1 MPPPSQSPISE
12 ATREFGRRV
21 VERRTELGLTQ
32 EKAAELIGVHWT
44 YLGQVERGR
53 RNVTLL
59 NILKIAAGLDID
71 AGRLVRELPV
81 VSVE

>member
-1 MPPPSQSPISE
+1 M
-12 ATREFGRRV
+12 
-21 VERRTELGLTQ
+21 ERRTELGLTQ